1 VPAVHLD
8 SVSFSYTSAVDIIS
22 DVSLSLGPG
31 WHGLV
36 GENGS
41 GKTTFLRLVL
51 AELTPST
58 GRVILDP
65 GDAIVGYCPQLVD
78 RLGSTIEDFASS
90 WEGSDAALRARL
102 GLAET
107 DLARWSELSPGE
119 RRRWQLA
126 AALAAQPDV
135 LCVDEPTN
143 HLDEEA
149 SSLLVDEMARHRGVG
164 LIVSHDRRL
173 LDELTT
179 STIRVDRGAV
189 QKWSGSYSTGHQEWT
204 REEAVTLES
213 VEALK
218 TERDRTRRRLDQ
230 RQSALRETA
239 NRDRARRR
247 RAGASDSDAR
257 SIAIK
262 NRQANA
268 AATQSGAAGRDG
280 QRLARLEGRL
290 RELDVTRKRGGR
302 VSLDGEEPRRKRL
315 LTHHGDL
322 IAAETKVLH
331 HDLAVDIERDTRL
344 RIKGR
349 NGSGK
354 TTLLESLITDPPIP
368 EDRVL
373 WLPQELTSRQRA
385 QLLQRIDGLGREEKG
400 EVMAL
405 AARLGVDPGRLLHSG
420 LPSPGEARKLW
431 LADGLGRRVWVVV
444 LDEPTN
450 HLDLPS
456 IERFEEALAEYPGAL
471 VLVTHD
477 ESFADA
483 VTNEELVLDLPA

>member
-78 RLGSTIEDFASS
+78 RLGSTIEGFASS

-126 AALAAQPDV
+126 AALAARPDV

-149 SSLLVDEMARHRGVG
+149 SSLLVDELARHRGVG

-189 QKWSGSYSTGHQEWT
+189 QKWSGSYSTAHQEWT
-204 REEAVTLES
+204 REEAVTLERF
-213 VEALK
+213 EALK
-218 TERDRTRRRLDQ
+218 SERDRTRRRLDQ
-230 RQSALRETA
+230 RQRDLRETT

-280 QRLARLEGRL
+280 QRLARLDGRL
-290 RELDVTRKRGGR
+290 REIDVIRKRGGR
-302 VSLDGEEPRRKRL
+302 ISLDSEEPRRNRL

-373 WLPQELTSRQRA
+373 WLPPELTNRQRA
-385 QLLQRIDGLGREEKG
+385 QLLQRVDGLGREEKG

-456 IERFEEALAEYPGAL
+456 IERLEEALVEYPGAL

-477 ESFADA
+477 ESFAGA
-483 VTNEELVLDLPA
+483 ITTEELVLGLPG